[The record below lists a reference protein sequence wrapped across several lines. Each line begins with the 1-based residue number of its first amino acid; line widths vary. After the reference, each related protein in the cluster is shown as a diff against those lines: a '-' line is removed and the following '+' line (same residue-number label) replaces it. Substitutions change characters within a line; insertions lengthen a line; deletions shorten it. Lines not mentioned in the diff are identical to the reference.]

1 VYRIGREAL
10 ANAFRHSGAS
20 VVEMTLDYAGDHFRM
35 VVRDNGCGM
44 DPQVQRSGRE
54 GHWGL
59 SGMHE
64 RTKKIGSRLNV
75 RSADGAGTEIDLT
88 VPASAA
94 FEPAGSGGLRDWLA
108 RLYSRG
114 RKL

>member
-10 ANAFRHSGAS
+10 ANAYRHSSAS
-20 VVEMTLDYAGDHFRM
+20 VVEMVLEYAPDRFRM

-44 DPQVQRSGRE
+44 DPQVLRSGRE

-59 SGMHE
+59 SGMYE
-64 RTKKIGSRLNV
+64 RAKKIGAWLNV

-94 FEPAGSGGLRDWLA
+94 FEPSASGGFMDWIA

-114 RKL
+114 EKA